1 MRVFLIG
8 FMGSGKSF
16 TGRRLAERA
25 GIKFVDLD
33 EWIEHKEGISIRE
46 VFEKKGEMYFR
57 KLERDALR
65 EMARFK
71 NVVVSCGGGTPCFH
85 ENMQWMN
92 RHGVTIYLRAPAA
105 ILAHRLAR
113 EQGQR
118 PLLKGLNEGE
128 MEDFIRR
135 KLEEREEYYLDSSVV
150 YEQKSTEDPV
160 AENLLRYFQHLI
172 GH

>member
-1 MRVFLIG
+1 
-8 FMGSGKSF
+8 
-16 TGRRLAERA
+16 
-25 GIKFVDLD
+25 
-33 EWIEHKEGISIRE
+33 
-46 VFEKKGEMYFR
+46 
-57 KLERDALR
+57 
-65 EMARFK
+65 
-71 NVVVSCGGGTPCFH
+71 
-85 ENMQWMN
+85 MN

-128 MEDFIRR
+128 MEAFIRR